1 MKQQVAN
8 KEIINRI
15 KQMESYFNILQKA
28 VSKDKDAIEKDDVL
42 KEYMQ
47 VLIHYYESTE
57 WKNDYK
63 FDEKGFLPADLKRG
77 ILSEDGF
84 WNFLCEVEGKHSDIE
99 HKNMD
104 DIMNFDAFVSDI
116 KKNDW
121 NVFGVEVYKRGHL
134 IHSYGDTTTTRYPI
148 YSATKTITSIAV
160 GLAVDEGKIDINKS
174 ILDYLPVDVIV
185 QMGETQVKT
194 YKDITIKR
202 LLTMSVSGYPFRPE
216 GENWLTASLN
226 YTIPDANKLE
236 FSYSNVSAYLVGVAV
251 SHAVG
256 EDLYQYLH
264 RKLFEPLGIIKPP
277 YETCPDGYFYGA
289 SKMELTVHELSKIG
303 LLLYHGGCYEDKRI
317 LSQEYVKEATSVQQM
332 NREGG
337 YGYFIWKYRDGF
349 SINGKWKQK
358 CYILPQEEL
367 VITYLAHIEDDT
379 PDLKESMEK
388 HILGIQ

>member
-1 MKQQVAN
+1 M
-8 KEIINRI
+8 ERI
-15 KQMESYFNILQKA
+15 KQMESYFDILKEA
-28 VSKDKDAIEKDDVL
+28 VSADKDAIEKDDTL
-42 KEYMQ
+42 KEYFQ
-47 VLIHYYESTE
+47 KLLQYYESAE
-57 WKNDYK
+57 WRHDYEL
-63 FDEKGFLPADLKRG
+63 DEKGLLPPDLKRG

-84 WNFLCEVEGKHSDIE
+84 WNFLCEVESRHSDID

-104 DIMNFDAFVSDI
+104 DSMDFDAFVEDI

-148 YSATKTITSIAV
+148 YSATKAITSIAV
-160 GLAVDEGKIDINKS
+160 GLAVDERKMDIDKS
-174 ILDYLPVDVIV
+174 VLEYLPNNVVEQIKEE
-185 QMGETQVKT
+185 QAEK
-194 YKDITIKR
+194 YKSITIKR

-216 GENWLTASLN
+216 GDSWLTASLN
-226 YTIPDANKLE
+226 YPISDANKKE
-236 FSYSNVSAYLVGVAV
+236 FNYSNVSAYLVGVAV

-256 EDLYQYLH
+256 EELYQYLH

-289 SKMELTVHELSKIG
+289 SKMELTVHELSRIG
-303 LLLYHGGCYEDKRI
+303 LLLYNGGCYEGKRI
-317 LSQEYVKEATSVQQM
+317 LSEEYVKDAASVQQM

-358 CYILPQEEL
+358 CYILPKEEL

-388 HILGIQ
+388 HILGIK

>member
-47 VLIHYYESTE
+47 VLIRYYESAE

-63 FDEKGFLPADLKRG
+63 FEEKGFLPADLKRG

-99 HKNMD
+99 HKNRD

-174 ILDYLPVDVIV
+174 ILDYLPADVIA

-226 YTIPDANKLE
+226 YAIPDANKLE
-236 FSYSNVSAYLVGVAV
+236 FSYSNVSAYLVGVAI

-303 LLLYHGGCYEDKRI
+303 LLLYNGGCYEGKRI

-358 CYILPQEEL
+358 CYILPKEEL